1 MLIGKTVSNNF
12 IQIHLVKQIMSIQ
25 TPYKKFANQFISTV
39 NGEDFTNDKI
49 NIFQLQTGGGK
60 SYFQD
65 KEMPIVLKKAFPELR
80 FIFRLSPTNEVA
92 KDGTFQKV
100 EELSGEYSF
109 AYADNPIEAFL
120 YAWKSVPNGVLC
132 ISCTH
137 TYFTVNFERLLKYAP
152 CSILCVEEA
161 HQFIGC
167 GDKGSASYLT
177 TTGYSSEYNA
187 ETFQRIER
195 WAEVNS
201 RIVGFTATPTLHHKG
216 FETLS
221 DKFQVC
227 SELASLE
234 EILPSQAWINKTKEY
249 MYVKHHGKDSVKTS
263 IEDSIDIL
271 FQRESNLLD
280 LISEDKN
287 IVPKL
292 SGLFIAG
299 DRRGVWGCPIDEVR
313 ETISNYLLSIGYDES
328 EKMIATMVEDSS
340 GGVTIYNLKGE
351 TERVK
356 GGATELLERLH
367 DPHDPVR
374 FLIVI
379 NRGRSGIN
387 VHNLATCV
395 VCRIR
400 DPKEVR
406 TPIPIQIFGRM
417 VRLNTGT
424 GDIVRKKY
432 ENTLMSYISGYS
444 VDYNVSYSTIVKTVS
459 TANCFDIWYPEN
471 PKAKRTWRDSLQEF
485 KELYVNSL
493 EDGYKFLH
501 EFTGEKP
508 LLDSSDN
515 STNDKGELI
524 CPNCGTSIH
533 KKVKQWV
540 GDGTLNSFFGI

>member
-1 MLIGKTVSNNF
+1 MT
-12 IQIHLVKQIMSIQ
+12 IQ
-25 TPYKKFANQFISTV
+25 TPYKKFAEQFISTA
-39 NGEDFTNDKI
+39 NSKDFTNDKVK
-49 NIFQLQTGGGK
+49 IFQLQTGGGK
-60 SYFQD
+60 SFFQD

-92 KDGTFQKV
+92 KDGTFAKV
-100 EELSGEYSF
+100 QELNGEYIF
-109 AYADNPIEAFL
+109 AYADDPTEAFL
-120 YAWKSVPNGVLC
+120 NVLTYVPNGILC

-152 CSILCVEEA
+152 ISVLCVEEA

-167 GDKGSASYLT
+167 GDKGSNPYMT
-177 TTGYSSEYNA
+177 TFGYSSEY
-187 ETFQRIER
+187 TGKTIEKIEEWQKINPR
-195 WAEVNS
+195 V
-201 RIVGFTATPTLHHKG
+201 IGFTATPTLHHKG

-234 EILPSQAWINKTKEY
+234 EILPSQSWINTTTEY
-249 MYVKHHGKDSVKTS
+249 PYSKYQGSTSVLKPIQS
-263 IEDSIDIL
+263 SIDTI
-271 FQRESNLLD
+271 FDREARLLK
-280 LISEDKN
+280 LAVEDKN

-313 ETISNYLLSIGYDES
+313 EIISDYLLSIGYEES
-328 EKMIATMVEDSS
+328 DKMIATMVEDSS
-340 GGVTIYNLKGE
+340 GGVRIYNLEGKSE
-351 TERVK
+351 KVK
-356 GGATELLERLH
+356 GGASELFDRLQ
-367 DPHDPVR
+367 DPNDPVR

-432 ENTLMSYISGYS
+432 ENHLMTYISGYS
-444 VDYNVSYSTIVKTVS
+444 IDYGVSYSTIVKTVS
-459 TANCFDIWYPEN
+459 IANCFDIWYPEN
-471 PKAKRTWRDSLQEF
+471 PSAKRTWRDSLQEF
-485 KELYVNSL
+485 KELYVNSI
-493 EDGYKFLH
+493 EDGYKFLQ

-508 LLDSSDN
+508 LLNLTEN
-515 STNDKGELI
+515 STNDRGELI
-524 CPNCGTSIH
+524 CPHCGNSIH
-533 KKVKQWV
+533 KKVKQWAS
-540 GDGTLNSFFGI
+540 DGTLDSFFEV